1 MYCAGMSEVERVI
14 IYSMRESKKKG
25 KVSRET
31 EKRGAHILVVHL
43 VCIYIFTGLFCNTR
57 EFLWCS
63 NFNNFVSKRGSWELI
78 FLLLEFMYKRK
89 L

>member
-43 VCIYIFTGLFCNTR
+43 VCI
-57 EFLWCS
+57 
-63 NFNNFVSKRGSWELI
+63 
-78 FLLLEFMYKRK
+78 
-89 L
+89 